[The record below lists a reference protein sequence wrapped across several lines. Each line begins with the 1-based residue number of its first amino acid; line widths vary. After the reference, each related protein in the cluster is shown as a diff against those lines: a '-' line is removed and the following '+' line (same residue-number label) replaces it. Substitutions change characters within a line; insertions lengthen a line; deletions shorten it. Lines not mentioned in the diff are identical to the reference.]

1 MDMGK
6 DVAKMMAV
14 QTGHEGAGTNK
25 KEMWSIWDR
34 TGAEGGLRSFS
45 LKNTIVIPN
54 VQNR

>member
-1 MDMGK
+1 MGK

-14 QTGHEGAGTNK
+14 QTGHQGAGTNK

-45 LKNTIVIPN
+45 LKNTIVILN